1 MKTLLLK
8 GLVLLLSATVAYLL
22 GGCNGAI
29 LVSRRFFHEDVRK
42 NGSGNAGLTN
52 FYRVY
57 GAKYLPLV
65 VLIDVGKTV
74 LSVYAATYLF
84 EKLGFPALYAKY
96 WAGLWVCIGH
106 AFPFAFGFRGGKGIL
121 CAGTLLWLLDW
132 RIAAVAFVVF
142 VLGVALSGYISV
154 GSILACVSFPIMTA
168 IIFPD
173 QPFALFYSCAIA
185 ALAIAA
191 HHGNIRRLINGTESR
206 FRFRKN
212 TQKEKCK

>member
-1 MKTLLLK
+1 MKVLL
-8 GLVLLLSATVAYLL
+8 LLLSAAIAYLL

-57 GAKYLPLV
+57 GAKYLLPV
-65 VLIDVGKTV
+65 ILIDVGKTV
-74 LSVYAATYLF
+74 LAVYAATFLF
-84 EKLGFPALYAKY
+84 EKSGFPALYAKY

-106 AFPFAFGFRGGKGIL
+106 ALPFAFGFRGGKGIL

-132 RIAAVAFVVF
+132 RIAAVAFTAF
-142 VLGVALSGYISV
+142 GLGAVLSGYISV
-154 GSILACVSFPIMTA
+154 GSILACISFPIMTA
-168 IIFPD
+168 VVFPD
-173 QPFALFYSCAIA
+173 QPYALFFSCAIA

-191 HHGNIRRLINGTESR
+191 HHGNIRRLFHGTESR
-206 FRFRKN
+206 FRFR
-212 TQKEKCK
+212 EKVKKGK